1 MYYSIR
7 MESWVLTL
15 FSELKCINIINF
27 DARIV
32 PDWASGGSLQ
42 TVCCEGQLLKM

>member
-15 FSELKCINIINF
+15 FSELKCINVIYF
-27 DARIV
+27 DAHIV
-32 PDWASGGSLQ
+32 PDWASGGGPFKLSA
-42 TVCCEGQLLKM
+42 VKDSS

>member
-32 PDWASGGSLQ
+32 PDWASGGPSKLSA
-42 TVCCEGQLLKM
+42 VKDSS